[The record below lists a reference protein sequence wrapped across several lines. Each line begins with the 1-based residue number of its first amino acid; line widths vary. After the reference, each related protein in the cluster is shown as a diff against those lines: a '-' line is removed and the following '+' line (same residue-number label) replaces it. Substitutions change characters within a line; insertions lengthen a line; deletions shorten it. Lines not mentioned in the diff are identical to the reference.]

1 MQQEVGPNIYSTHC
15 IKQKWPGIM
24 SLIETK
30 LAKDTDMGVFDYKGS
45 NVWRKDMNGKCE
57 GGELF

>member
-1 MQQEVGPNIYSTHC
+1 
-15 IKQKWPGIM
+15 M

-30 LAKDTDMGVFDYKGS
+30 LAKDTDMGVFDQKGS